1 MLWERML
8 PGTLLMWGITKT
20 GKMAIN
26 CHPPSSAESLPTCFR
41 YPGQP
46 PCKAEHVPSHALT
59 ESCENKAKLVLNLK
73 LQVSSPEEVIKNL
86 AHVPMWMLLSPCP
99 GGPHAWL
106 CSLSLCL
113 VGTLPAHRSPRLSL
127 FHLPPKSL
135 PMSLFT
141 RQETE
146 RKTLVLQGF
155 PGDEHR

>member
-46 PCKAEHVPSHALT
+46 PSKAEHVPSHALT
-59 ESCENKAKLVLNLK
+59 ESCENKARLVLNLK

-86 AHVPMWMLLSPCP
+86 AHVPMRMLLSPCP
-99 GGPHAWL
+99 GGPMAL
-106 CSLSLCL
+106 LSLALSGWYPSCPPL
-113 VGTLPAHRSPRLSL
+113 SQTLSVSPSTQVSSHESL
-127 FHLPPKSL
+127 DP
-135 PMSLFT
+135 T
-141 RQETE
+141 RNGKKDTCAAG
-146 RKTLVLQGF
+146 V
-155 PGDEHR
+155 PGG

>member
-41 YPGQP
+41 YPGEP

-86 AHVPMWMLLSPCP
+86 AHVPMRMLLSPCP
-99 GGPHAWL
+99 GGPMPGSALSCSVWL
-106 CSLSLCL
+106 
-113 VGTLPAHRSPRLSL
+113 VPFLPTALPDSP

-135 PMSLFT
+135 PMSLLT
-141 RQETE
+141 RQEME